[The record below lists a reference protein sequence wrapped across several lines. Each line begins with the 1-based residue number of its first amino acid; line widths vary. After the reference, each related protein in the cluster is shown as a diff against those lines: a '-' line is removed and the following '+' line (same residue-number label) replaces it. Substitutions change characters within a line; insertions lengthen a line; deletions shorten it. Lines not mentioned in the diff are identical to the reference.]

1 MSKLST
7 GTELCI
13 FHTRIN
19 IFLKHEEVSFKRV
32 THEAHLLCK
41 SSLSCA
47 EKKTAHLENKN
58 NIWLNVSRIV
68 LAPLFYEIIPYKC
81 LFVSYFVFF
90 SRLPLLPG
98 SLGVLENGDHIIPID
113 QSSNIWKNP
122 KSFECANNV
131 LEKHMSFNKG

>member
-1 MSKLST
+1 MSL
-7 GTELCI
+7 
-13 FHTRIN
+13 
-19 IFLKHEEVSFKRV
+19 V
-32 THEAHLLCK
+32 
-41 SSLSCA
+41 SSLLRSFM
-47 EKKTAHLENKN
+47 KLFPV
-58 NIWLNVSRIV
+58 NV
-68 LAPLFYEIIPYKC
+68 C

>member
-1 MSKLST
+1 MSELST

-68 LAPLFYEIIPYKC
+68 LAPLFYEIIPCKC
-81 LFVSYFVFF
+81 LFVCFLFCLFF
-90 SRLPLLPG
+90 RVYLFCRGQVS
-98 SLGVLENGDHIIPID
+98 ENGDHIIPID